1 MTRVAAHYRE
11 AVDGCPEAAIHPDAR
26 RGQCDDEVV
35 TDSPA
40 IPAATSGHGFPR
52 IALGV
57 GWVLAALSVGVL
69 GWLLFG
75 ISDRPDDRV
84 AGVVLLGAFLLGA
97 VTAAAVLRYGYQA
110 RWLSLVTSA
119 VFVLGGAAVA
129 VLLSADGTPAAS
141 DLLLLGGTPVACG
154 VATGLLA
161 LGRVIAARRR

>member
-26 RGQCDDEVV
+26 RGQC
-35 TDSPA
+35 
-40 IPAATSGHGFPR
+40 
-52 IALGV
+52 
-57 GWVLAALSVGVL
+57 
-69 GWLLFG
+69 
-75 ISDRPDDRV
+75 V

-161 LGRVIAARRR
+161 LGRVTAARRR